1 MPRVVVV
8 VPLSPLDTG
17 DRFRV
22 ENWPLHITVVP
33 PFSTEAS
40 SDDIA
45 AVIEGVTT
53 EHPPLT
59 ARAGDER
66 LFGRDNTIPV
76 NLVDEHP
83 DLTRLHNELVS
94 ALRPLASDPAERA
107 FTAPIFVPHV
117 TVKGDRRTTAG
128 EQLDLRQ
135 VALVDMAARA
145 DPRGRSV
152 LATST
157 LRGVPAGS
165 PTHAPAHSSTH
176 SSLPH

>member
-8 VPLSPLDTG
+8 VPLSPLRDG

-22 ENWPLHITVVP
+22 EDWPLHVTVVP

-40 SDDIA
+40 DDEIA
-45 AVIEGVTT
+45 GVIEGVTA
-53 EHPPLT
+53 EHPPFT

-83 DLTRLHNELVS
+83 DLTRLHRALVA
-94 ALRPLASDPAERA
+94 ALRPLATDPTERA
-107 FTAPIFVPHV
+107 FTAPVFVPHV
-117 TVKGDRRTTAG
+117 TVKGDRRAIAG

-152 LATST
+152 LATAM
-157 LRGVPAGS
+157 LGG
-165 PTHAPAHSSTH
+165 
-176 SSLPH
+176 